1 MPELPEVE
9 TTRRGIEPFVAGR
22 VIRALHVREYRLRW
36 RIALDLPHVLPG
48 IRIESVARR
57 GKYLLLESQV
67 GVLIIHLGMSGSLR
81 VTETTETPGPFD
93 HADLVFQEGHC
104 LRLRDPR
111 RFGCLLWSTDTANHP
126 LLRSLGPEPLT
137 GNGQGA
143 HLYRVSRGRTRAIR
157 DFLIDGRI
165 IAGIGNIYANE
176 ALFDAGIDPRRAA
189 GRISQ
194 IRYLRLGNALKETLE
209 RAISAGGTT
218 LRDFRGGDGRPGY
231 FQQSLKVYGRRGQ
244 PCPRCESLLRV
255 QILGARS
262 VFFCPRCQS

>member
-1 MPELPEVE
+1 ME

-22 VIRALHVREYRLRW
+22 VIQALHVREYRLRW

-57 GKYLLLESQV
+57 GKYLLLESQ
-67 GVLIIHLGMSGSLR
+67 GGALIIHLGMSGSLR
-81 VTETTETPGPFD
+81 VTEAAETPGPFD
-93 HADLVFQEGHC
+93 HADLIFQEGHC

-137 GNGQGA
+137 GNGQGV
-143 HLYRVSRGRTRAIR
+143 HLYRVSRGRSRAIR

-194 IRYLRLGNALKETLE
+194 TRYLRLGNALKETLE

-231 FQQSLKVYGRRGQ
+231 FQQSLKVYGRRGH
-244 PCPRCESLLRV
+244 PCPRCESLLRG

>member
-1 MPELPEVE
+1 ME

-36 RIALDLPHVLPG
+36 RIALDLPHALPG

-57 GKYLLLESQV
+57 GKYLLLESQ
-67 GVLIIHLGMSGSLR
+67 GGALIIHLGMSGSLR
-81 VTETTETPGPFD
+81 VTEATETPGPFD

-111 RFGCLLWSTDTANHP
+111 RFGCLLWTTDTANHP

-137 GNGQGA
+137 GDGQGA
-143 HLYRVSRGRTRAIR
+143 HLYRVSRGRSRAIR

-255 QILGARS
+255 QTLGARS